1 MAYGRGE
8 SGITQRRLNAKS
20 NVQGES
26 GIADVNGARIAYDVA
41 GSGRPVLLLH
51 AGIGDR
57 RMWDA
62 QVPAFAEHFTVI
74 RYDARGFGETRKPD
88 EPFSPYQDAIALLDH
103 LGFPQA
109 HVVGVSMG
117 SQTAIEAAVAAPELV
132 SALVAVAARTGTP
145 VSPALRAGWDRVNE
159 LYEAGD
165 IPGAVEYELR
175 MWVDGPDRGV
185 DAVDPEMRERVREMN
200 AALFVRDDE
209 AGEEIPLDP
218 PAAERL
224 AEISAP
230 TLIVYGDK
238 DVIDVREA
246 APALAAAIPGARLAV
261 IPDAAHLPQMERPEV
276 FNEIVLGFLRDVTPT
291 LE

>member
-1 MAYGRGE
+1 MPKQTRNDNRRQVNAMAGMKGQNGTAE
-8 SGITQRRLNAKS
+8 
-20 NVQGES
+20 
-26 GIADVNGARIAYDVA
+26 VNGAEIAYDVA
-41 GSGRPVLLLH
+41 GSGPPVLLLH

-74 RYDARGFGETRKPD
+74 RFDARGFGETRKPD
-88 EPFSPYQDAIALLDH
+88 APFAPYADAIGLLDH
-103 LGFPQA
+103 LGFSRA
-109 HVVGVSMG
+109 HFVGVSMG
-117 SQTAIEAAVAAPELV
+117 SQTAIEAAIAAPERV

-159 LYEAGD
+159 LEEAGD

-175 MWVDGPDRGV
+175 MWVDGPDREP
-185 DAVDPEMRERVREMN
+185 DDVDPEMRERVHDMN
-200 AALFVRDDE
+200 AALFTRDDVE
-209 AGEEIPLDP
+209 GEEIPLDP

-238 DVIDVREA
+238 DVMDVREA
-246 APALAAAIPGARLAV
+246 AGPLAACIPGALLAV
-261 IPDAAHLPQMERPEV
+261 ISDAAHLPQMERPGV
-276 FNEIVLGFLRDVTPT
+276 FNEIVLGFLLGLGAERD
-291 LE
+291 

>member
-1 MAYGRGE
+1 MPQ
-8 SGITQRRLNAKS
+8 SNA
-20 NVQGES
+20 QAGS
-26 GIADVNGARIAYDVA
+26 GIAAVNGAQIAYDVA
-41 GSGRPVLLLH
+41 GSGPAVLLLH

-74 RYDARGFGETRKPD
+74 RCDARGFGETRKPD
-88 EPFSPYQDAIALLDH
+88 MPFAPYADAIALLDH
-103 LGFPQA
+103 LGISRA

-117 SQTAIEAAVAAPELV
+117 SQTAIEAAIAAPGRV

-145 VSPALRAGWDRVNE
+145 VSPALRAGWDRVDE

-165 IPGAVEYELR
+165 IAGAVEYELR
-175 MWVDGPDRGV
+175 MWVDGPDRSP
-185 DAVDPEMRERVREMN
+185 DAVDPEIRERVREMN
-200 AALFVRDDE
+200 AALFTRDDV

-224 AEISAP
+224 AEIAAP

-238 DVIDVREA
+238 DVIDVRQA
-246 APALAAAIPGARLAV
+246 AEPLVATIPGARLAV
-261 IPDAAHLPQMERPEV
+261 IPDAAHLPRMERPEV
-276 FNEIVLGFLRDVTPT
+276 FNEIVLRFLLGLGWQRD
-291 LE
+291 

>member
-1 MAYGRGE
+1 MP
-8 SGITQRRLNAKS
+8 QS
-20 NVQGES
+20 NVQAGN
-26 GIADVNGARIAYDVA
+26 GIAAVNGAQIAYDVA
-41 GSGRPVLLLH
+41 GNGPAVLLLH

-62 QVPAFAEHFTVI
+62 QVPAFAEYFTVI
-74 RYDARGFGETRKPD
+74 RFDARGFGETRKPD
-88 EPFSPYQDAIALLDH
+88 APFAPYADAIGLLDH
-103 LGFPQA
+103 LGISRA

-117 SQTAIEAAVAAPELV
+117 SQTAIEAAIAAPERV

-145 VSPALRAGWDRVNE
+145 VSSALRAGWDRVDE

-165 IPGAVEYELR
+165 IAGAVEYELR
-175 MWVDGPDRGV
+175 MWVDGPDRGP

-238 DVIDVREA
+238 DVMDVRQA
-246 APALAAAIPGARLAV
+246 AGPLAAAIPGAQLAV
-261 IPDAAHLPQMERPEV
+261 IPNAAHLPQMERPEL
-276 FNEIVLGFLRDVTPT
+276 FNETVLGFLLGLDSQRD
-291 LE
+291 

>member
-1 MAYGRGE
+1 MAG
-8 SGITQRRLNAKS
+8 SKALN
-20 NVQGES
+20 
-26 GIADVNGARIAYDVA
+26 GIAEVNGARIAYDVA
-41 GSGRPVLLLH
+41 GSGPAVLLLH

-74 RYDARGFGETRKPD
+74 RFDARGFGETRKPD
-88 EPFSPYQDAIALLDH
+88 MPFAPYADAIGLLDH
-103 LGFPQA
+103 LGISRA

-117 SQTAIEAAVAAPELV
+117 SQTAIEAAIAAPERV

-145 VSPALRAGWDRVNE
+145 VSAALRAGWERVDE
-159 LYEAGD
+159 IFEAGD
-165 IPGAVEYELR
+165 IAGAVEYELR
-175 MWVDGPDRGV
+175 MWVDGPERGP
-185 DAVDPEMRERVREMN
+185 DTVDPAVRERVREMN
-200 AALFVRDDE
+200 AALFARDDE
-209 AGEEIPLDP
+209 AGDEVPLDP

-238 DVIDVREA
+238 DVMDVRQA
-246 APALAAAIPGARLAV
+246 AEPLAAAIPGAQLAV

-276 FNEIVLGFLRDVTPT
+276 FNEIVLGFLLGLGSQRD
-291 LE
+291 